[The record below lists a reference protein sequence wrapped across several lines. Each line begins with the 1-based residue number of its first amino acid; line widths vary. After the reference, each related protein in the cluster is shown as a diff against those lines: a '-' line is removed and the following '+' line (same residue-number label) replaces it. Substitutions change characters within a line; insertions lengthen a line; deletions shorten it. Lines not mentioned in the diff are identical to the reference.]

1 MIGSLIE
8 LTKQLTLYAATKWAK
23 PRQRS
28 LCVWCGQEEWF
39 RYGEVI
45 SANERI
51 LEHTKECP
59 QSPYAASG
67 WTAQEPTAPGWFWVY
82 PSADAPLSWR
92 PFVHSLDA
100 DEIASRKLCFDRG
113 SVSFKYVAAWMRINE
128 PTRPQ

>member
-8 LTKQLTLYAATKWAK
+8 LTKQLTLFAATKWAK

-51 LEHTKECP
+51 REHTKVCP
-59 QSPYAASG
+59 QSPYAS
-67 WTAQEPTAPGWFWVY
+67 
-82 PSADAPLSWR
+82 
-92 PFVHSLDA
+92 
-100 DEIASRKLCFDRG
+100 ASRDR
-113 SVSFKYVAAWMRINE
+113 SANE
-128 PTRPQ
+128 APRSPRSM